1 MLFIW
6 RALFYTNFKG
16 GIVIII
22 ITIITSIIST
32 VISNILFLA
41 SRLKIEKEYEIEDR
55 HIESLRKSY
64 SKTIASAYN
73 LLLFDVGNKKIQE
86 SLNELNI
93 KSQILISNLNVVSS
107 SKMKKNINLHDDY
120 ISVMNLAKKTA
131 NKERINI
138 KPEEWLTP
146 NTKIIKKYFKESNET
161 SDKEEILKKAVNQT
175 INILYTNASGETDL
189 SRICEIRI
197 VVLLND
203 LFMYYIS
210 TKTNNLNKEY
220 SFKNTL
226 KKILQ
231 IK

>member
-1 MLFIW
+1 
-6 RALFYTNFKG
+6 
-16 GIVIII
+16 
-22 ITIITSIIST
+22 
-32 VISNILFLA
+32 
-41 SRLKIEKEYEIEDR
+41 
-55 HIESLRKSY
+55 
-64 SKTIASAYN
+64 
-73 LLLFDVGNKKIQE
+73 
-86 SLNELNI
+86 
-93 KSQILISNLNVVSS
+93 
-107 SKMKKNINLHDDY
+107 
-120 ISVMNLAKKTA
+120 MNLAKKTA

-189 SRICEIRI
+189 SRICKIRI